1 MFINIFQNCRSWIPK
16 TSTVSYKKMS
26 QTTWVHFLLQYSTY
40 FQLLFIQCN
49 HFLNILSLSSWVLLK
64 ACCLMG
70 TKPLPGQIH
79 TTCNKWFAIS
89 KLTHCGLVTLY
100 GRAGVKYVLSN
111 TNTNTNTFF
120 SGVSNTNTNTNTL
133 AKIWSNTN
141 TNTAHQIQ
149 IQIHNEAE
157 TKLPP
162 FLQMTYWILYC
173 KKIVYTVHSNF
184 TENCFLRSNLQ

>member
-1 MFINIFQNCRSWIPK
+1 MLTQCTPNAHPVHTWCSPSAHLMLTQCTPNAHPVHTWRFIRKAHVCELLCLLTYFKIVGHEYQKHQLFHI
-16 TSTVSYKKMS
+16 KKIS

-89 KLTHCGLVTLY
+89 KLTHCGLVTPY
-100 GRAGVKYVLSN
+100 GARDLGKHWL
-111 TNTNTNTFF
+111 
-120 SGVSNTNTNTNTL
+120 
-133 AKIWSNTN
+133 
-141 TNTAHQIQ
+141 
-149 IQIHNEAE
+149 
-157 TKLPP
+157 
-162 FLQMTYWILYC
+162 M
-173 KKIVYTVHSNF
+173 
-184 TENCFLRSNLQ
+184 